1 MLNFGFNSLQLHLI
15 EAIIDPNNPT
25 SERVLQ
31 ILQFQKEAHFLEN
44 VFFGGKFWDSVI
56 YSLLKKNYSAS
67 L

>member
-44 VFFGGKFWDSVI
+44 VFFGGKF
-56 YSLLKKNYSAS
+56 
-67 L
+67 